1 MTSSASATFLQRE
14 GGARGSGRG
23 GGGGVIE
30 GGERGGE
37 CPKTF

>member
-14 GGARGSGRG
+14 GGARGLGRG

-30 GGERGGE
+30 RGGGE
-37 CPKTF
+37 CPETF